1 MKTVKIYIETSF
13 RTPVSEH
20 GKYAAALVFTK
31 GGRDFTRTIHGE
43 EDKTTY
49 NRCTLMAIICAMQKL
64 NQPCRLIV
72 YMHNAYIKNMV
83 EQGNP
88 EKWRR
93 SEWKRAAGGSVQN
106 QELWKLFLQEAQK
119 HEIEFMLKGEEY
131 AAILKAVMDGEEVE
145 L

>member
-13 RTPVSEH
+13 AGPVVKD

-31 GGRDFTRTIHGE
+31 GGQDFTRTVHGE
-43 EDKTTY
+43 ENETTY

-64 NQPCRLIV
+64 NQPCRLVI
-72 YMHNAYIKNMV
+72 YTRNAYIKNMV

-93 SEWKRAAGGSVQN
+93 AEWKRAAGGSVQN
-106 QELWKLFLQEAQK
+106 RELWELFLDEAQK
-119 HEIEFMLKGEEY
+119 HKIEFMLKGEEY